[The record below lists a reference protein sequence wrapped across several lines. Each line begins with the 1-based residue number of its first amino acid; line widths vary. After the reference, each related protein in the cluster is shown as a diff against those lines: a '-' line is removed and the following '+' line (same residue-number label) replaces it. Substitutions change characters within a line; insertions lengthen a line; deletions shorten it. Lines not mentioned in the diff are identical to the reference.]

1 MTPEWIPLLLIAGF
15 LGFRLVLHAS
25 YPLCIFLHELGHA
38 LPARLLGKTSV
49 EVHIGA
55 NAPVLSGTL
64 FGIEITLHREH
75 THTGTT
81 HYQGEVQ
88 SVLQAC
94 LIILTAPLLSLTLTV
109 ALTAWLLGML
119 VYQSLPLTFIAS
131 ALTLANLHIT
141 LSAWLPLGNAHSDWL
156 DFVKTMQKLRQN
168 PRMPR

>member
-49 EVHIGA
+49 EIHIGSDCPLA
-55 NAPVLSGTL
+55 SVSL
-64 FGIEITLHREH
+64 FGMQLTLHRQH
-75 THTGTT
+75 THSGTT

-88 SVLQAC
+88 SVPQAC
-94 LIILTAPLLSLTLTV
+94 LIILTAPLLSLALTV

-119 VYQSLPLTFIAS
+119 VHQSLPLTFIAS
-131 ALTLANLHIT
+131 ALILANLHIT
-141 LSAWLPLGNAHSDWL
+141 LSAWLPIGNARSDWL
-156 DFVKTMQKLRQN
+156 DFVKTLQKLRQN
-168 PRMPR
+168 PRMHR